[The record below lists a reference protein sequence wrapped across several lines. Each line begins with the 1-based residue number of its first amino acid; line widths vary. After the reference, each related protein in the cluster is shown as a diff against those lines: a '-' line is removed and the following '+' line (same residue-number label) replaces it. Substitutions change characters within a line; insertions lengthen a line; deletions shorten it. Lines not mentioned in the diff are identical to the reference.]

1 MIRRFGKYLERKG
14 LQLNAEK
21 SKVLIFH
28 KGRGKKK
35 REEWGWQGHS
45 LEEVKEFKYLGY
57 NFQKNGGREMHI
69 REVIK
74 KARIA
79 MAQIWGI
86 GQTMFKNNFERRM
99 RIFRSIVKSILLY
112 ASKI

>member
-1 MIRRFGKYLERKG
+1 
-14 LQLNAEK
+14 
-21 SKVLIFH
+21 
-28 KGRGKKK
+28 
-35 REEWGWQGHS
+35 
-45 LEEVKEFKYLGY
+45 
-57 NFQKNGGREMHI
+57 MHI

-86 GQTMFKNNFERRM
+86 GQRMLKNNFEKRM

-112 ASKI
+112 ASEILG

>member
-28 KGRGKKK
+28 KGRGKQK

-45 LEEVKEFKYLGY
+45 LEEVKGFKYLPS
-57 NFQKNGGREMHI
+57 K
-69 REVIK
+69 
-74 KARIA
+74 
-79 MAQIWGI
+79 
-86 GQTMFKNNFERRM
+86 QTD
-99 RIFRSIVKSILLY
+99 RSMP
-112 ASKI
+112 AD